1 MLKFGPKLEREQ
13 VLVGRFVEI
22 GTELF
27 AIAASC
33 SRAQQLINQGTDK
46 QEVLS
51 LVDFFCRESHG
62 RIAELFRG
70 VRRNNDRVGYKL
82 AQGILDRDVSWL
94 YQGIVRKELR
104 KEKPA
109 EHEMASS

>member
-1 MLKFGPKLEREQ
+1 M
-13 VLVGRFVEI
+13 I
-22 GTELF
+22 D
-27 AIAASC
+27 
-33 SRAQQLINQGTDK
+33 QGTDK
-46 QEVLS
+46 QEVLG
-51 LVDFFCRESHG
+51 LVDFFCRESRG

-94 YQGIVRKELR
+94 YQGMVRKELR

-109 EHEMASS
+109 EHEMATN